1 MNNSNLV
8 STTRDSKIVNNISDL
23 MILLLCFLGGTTDI
37 TVHEVTG
44 PDTLKEIHQACGG
57 HYGGNTVNQEFF
69 KFLSRLF
76 GGPVIQE
83 IRTKHPSEYFD
94 LMSTFEQ
101 KKTSFTDK
109 DPSDDKAWVTIRFPI
124 VWMDTYEEHTG
135 ETLTEALPNTSFKGK
150 IIVVNDKLRINNQ
163 LYRKFFDYS
172 IENVLRVFE
181 ELFNNPEIANISTLL
196 AVGGFSDSS
205 LLIGAIKNKFPN
217 LSIIVPRDPG
227 LAVLKG
233 AVLYGFEPHSITERV
248 SRYTYGVAMQSPY
261 DPDKHLK
268 TKRSSVKGRRGQVMV
283 DDIFDKHIEIG
294 QTLRLGEFGK
304 EHDYFPLVND
314 QKVAHFEIYA
324 SEDKNPKY
332 TTDETCQLI
341 GTYRVHLTR
350 DSPQAGKLFLK
361 LNGSGTEVIAVVRE
375 DATGKESRAYFS
387 LF

>member
-1 MNNSNLV
+1 M
-8 STTRDSKIVNNISDL
+8 
-23 MILLLCFLGGTTDI
+23 
-37 TVHEVTG
+37 TG

-83 IRTKHPSEYFD
+83 IRTKHPSEYFA

-109 DPSDDKAWVTIRFPI
+109 DPSDNNATVTIRVPI
-124 VWMDTYEEHTG
+124 VWIDTYKEHTG
-135 ETLTEALPNTSFKGK
+135 ETLTEALPNTTFKDK
-150 IIVVNDKLRINNQ
+150 VVVVNDKLRINTQ
-163 LYRKFFDYS
+163 LYRAFFDYS

-181 ELFNNPEIANISTLL
+181 ELLNKPEISNISTLL
-196 AVGGFSDSS
+196 AVGGYSDSP
-205 LLIGAIKNKFPN
+205 LLIGAIKKKFPN
-217 LSIIVPRDPG
+217 LSVIVPRDPG

-261 DPDKHLK
+261 DPDKHLR
-268 TKRSSVKGRRGQVMV
+268 TKISSFKGRHGKLMV

-304 EHDYFPLVND
+304 EHDYFPLVTD
-314 QKVAHFEIYA
+314 QKLAHFEIYA
-324 SEDKNPKY
+324 SEDKNPTY
-332 TTDETCQLI
+332 TTEETCQLI
-341 GTYRVHLTR
+341 GTYSVPLTR
-350 DSPQAGKLFLK
+350 DSRQAGKLFLK

-375 DATGKESRAYFS
+375 VATGKESRAYFS

>member
-1 MNNSNLV
+1 MV
-8 STTRDSKIVNNISDL
+8 SSNISYF
-23 MILLLCFLGGTTDI
+23 CCLGGTTDI

-69 KFLSRLF
+69 KFLGRLF

-83 IRTKHPSEYFD
+83 IRTKHPSEYFE

-109 DPSDDKAWVTIRFPI
+109 DASNHKAVVTLRVPMIWLNTF
-124 VWMDTYEEHTG
+124 EEHTG
-135 ETLTEALPNTSFKGK
+135 ETLTEALPNTVFNDKV
-150 IIVVNDKLRINNQ
+150 IVANDKLRINNQ
-163 LYRKFFDYS
+163 LYRTFFDYS

-181 ELFNNPEIANISTLL
+181 ELFNKPEIANISTLL
-196 AVGGFSDSS
+196 AVGGYSDSP
-205 LLIGAIKNKFPN
+205 LLIGAIKDKFPN
-217 LSIIVPRDPG
+217 LSVIVPRDPG

-233 AVLYGFEPHSITERV
+233 AVLYGCGPHSITERV
-248 SRYTYGVAMQSPY
+248 SRYTYGVAMQLPY
-261 DPDKHLK
+261 DQDKHLK
-268 TKRSSVKGRRGQVMV
+268 TKISSVKGRRGQRMV

-324 SEDKNPKY
+324 SEDKNPEY
-332 TTDETCQLI
+332 TTDEKCQSI
-341 GTYRVHLTR
+341 GIYSVSLTR
-350 DSPQAGKLFLK
+350 DSPQAGKIFLK